1 MSVIEDMKGFMVT
14 EEKAGPKINDELAS
28 VFNDGL
34 RKKAKQNKKEA
45 PRAGQEVPIKL
56 PKQNSLPHGR
66 KTLVTGQ
73 RIQTLHCVD
82 LDFMKITKDN
92 VIIEINEIL
101 KTSKPGTHLSP
112 ICLPAFVEDSRL
124 CIVTVLNAYIER
136 TSQKHFVTFVKPYHH
151 PTKSTISNWIKLVLK
166 LAGVNTS
173 FFKTH
178 STREL
183 VHQQHLELEC
193 Q

>member
-1 MSVIEDMKGFMVT
+1 ML
-14 EEKAGPKINDELAS
+14 LA
-28 VFNDGL
+28 
-34 RKKAKQNKKEA
+34 
-45 PRAGQEVPIKL
+45 
-56 PKQNSLPHGR
+56 
-66 KTLVTGQ
+66 LVTGQ

-101 KTSKPGTHLSP
+101 KTSKPGKHLSP
-112 ICLPAFVEDSRL
+112 ISLPAFVEDSRL

-136 TSQKHFVTFVKPYHH
+136 TSAIRTSQKLFVTFVKPYHH

-173 FFKTH
+173 IFKTH
-178 STREL
+178 STRGASTSAALKAGVSVNSILKSAGWTNESTFRQFYNRPVTVQEYNDNYSVRVL
-183 VHQQHLELEC
+183 RGK
-193 Q
+193 